1 MDAVKTSPATA
12 ADLASLV
19 RLNGTL
25 AIGKK
30 QLDALVEAFGSVEAP
45 FRQSLASLQ
54 GVPGIGPKTAEK
66 ILDPAGEEEASRQID
81 QAKELGFAI
90 LPHGDPRYPERL
102 RTIHNPP
109 ILLYVWGDP
118 GALDAPLAFGI
129 VGSRRGSVYGKLQA
143 NRFAR
148 ELAELGFTVV
158 SGLARGVDGAAHAGA
173 VAAGGKTVAF
183 LGSGLDRIY
192 PPEHKKLASEI
203 AQKRGGAVASEF
215 PIGTRPF
222 GPNFPRRNRLI
233 SGASLGVLVI
243 EATEKSGALSTA
255 SHANEQGRE
264 VFALPGRI
272 DSPTSRGTNRL
283 IRDGA
288 RLVECVEDILEE
300 LSPEARGVLA
310 KSRPGASAAGGGLT
324 PEEEQ
329 VLEAVPREGAHA
341 DEIVL
346 AAGLPTATVMSAL
359 TTLELKKRLKRLA
372 GMSFAKL

>member
-1 MDAVKTSPATA
+1 MGMASPKA
-12 ADLASLV
+12 ACADDLALLV

-30 QLDALVEAFGSVEAP
+30 QLDALVEAFGSAEAV
-45 FRQSLASLQ
+45 FRQSAASLQ
-54 GVPGIGPKTAEK
+54 RVPGIGPKTAER
-66 ILDPAGEEEASRQID
+66 ICDPAGEEEAARQVD

-90 LPHGDPRYPERL
+90 LPHDDPRYPERL

-192 PPEHKKLASEI
+192 PPEHKKLAGEI
-203 AQKRGGAVASEF
+203 AKRGGALVSEF

-243 EATEKSGALSTA
+243 EATERSGALSTA

-288 RLVECVEDILEE
+288 RLVECVEDIIEE

-310 KSRPGASAAGGGLT
+310 KSRDGAGPARGGLS

-329 VLEAVPREGAHA
+329 VLEAVPAEGAHA

-346 AAGLPTATVMSAL
+346 AAGLPTAAVMSAL
-359 TTLELKKRLKRLA
+359 TTLELKKRVKRLA
-372 GMSFAKL
+372 GMSFAKS